1 MVAKANPMLRS
12 KRKEKQKM
20 ICCKIVSDF
29 NSLEVKFGDLLEKLG
44 KYGDVFWHNNNLFF
58 ADYEND
64 TTDKAKVSRIL
75 KKCGCTDFYI
85 CVYTKDNVPQE
96 TDEANIWLTNRL
108 IKMNYNLYERQSQEM
123 FREISKGL
131 DLLNEQVSDLLSQ
144 QKQEQEK
151 KEGE

>member
-1 MVAKANPMLRS
+1 
-12 KRKEKQKM
+12 M

-29 NSLEVKFGDLLEKLG
+29 NSATCKFSLLFESLG
-44 KYGDVFWHNNNLFF
+44 KYGDVFWHNGAVFF
-58 ADYEND
+58 ADCENIK
-64 TTDKAKVSRIL
+64 TDKNKVARIL

-85 CVYTKDNVPQE
+85 SVYTKDNEPQE
-96 TDEANIWLTNRL
+96 DDEANIWLVSRL
-108 IKMNYNLYERQSQEM
+108 IKMNYNLYEYESQET

-131 DLLNEQVSDLLSQ
+131 DLLNEEVSKLRSQ